1 MKYKKYN
8 PKNVD
13 IESTYEDDDEINDCF
28 SFDESTPP
36 GNQIASFSFGSS
48 DNNPIPEKTIT
59 KRQETKIQSTITP
72 ATAKEITKEKIHDNR
87 NNKFANGIT
96 PPINNESLNI
106 RRTYLLR
113 ASTIKKI
120 NQLVAYDDDINVY
133 VSTIVDKAINFYYD
147 SVINQTTNKK

>member
-8 PKNVD
+8 SKNVD

-28 SFDESTPP
+28 SFDESIPE
-36 GNQIASFSFGSS
+36 GNQVASFSFGSS
-48 DNNPIPEKTIT
+48 NNNPISPKISEK
-59 KRQETKIQSTITP
+59 KQESKIQSTIT
-72 ATAKEITKEKIHDNR
+72 TTKEITKEKIHDNR

-96 PPINNESLNI
+96 PPIDGESLNI

-120 NQLVAYDDDINVY
+120 NELVACSDDINVY
-133 VSTIVDKAINFYYD
+133 VSTIVDKAISHYHDYI
-147 SVINQTTNKK
+147 INQGGSQK

>member
-13 IESTYEDDDEINDCF
+13 IESTYEDDDVINDCF
-28 SFDESTPP
+28 SFDESIPA
-36 GNQIASFSFGSS
+36 GNQVASFSFGSS
-48 DNNPIPEKTIT
+48 NNNPIPEKTIA

-72 ATAKEITKEKIHDNR
+72 TTAKEITKEKIHDNR

-96 PPINNESLNI
+96 PPIDNEPLNI

>member
-1 MKYKKYN
+1 MKYKKFN

-48 DNNPIPEKTIT
+48 DNNPVPEKTIA
-59 KRQETKIQSTITP
+59 KRQDTKIQSSITP
-72 ATAKEITKEKIHDNR
+72 TPTKKSPEETIHDNR

-96 PPINNESLNI
+96 PPIDNEPLNI

-133 VSTIVDKAINFYYD
+133 VSTIVDKAINFYYE